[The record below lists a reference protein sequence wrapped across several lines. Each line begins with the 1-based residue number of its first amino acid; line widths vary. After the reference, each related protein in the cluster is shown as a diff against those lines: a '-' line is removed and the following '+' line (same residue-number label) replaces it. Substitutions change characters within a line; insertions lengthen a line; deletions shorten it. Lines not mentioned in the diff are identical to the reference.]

1 MARRPLPPSAQTSR
15 RGRWLVGAHAS
26 FDDPLTMKLRTALV
40 YDFDGTLAPGN
51 MQEHGLLPE
60 HLRILPNDFW
70 RRVGDEMKNEDADQI
85 LTFLRHL
92 LLRASEVGAPITRE
106 ILRSYGKTV
115 PLFAGV
121 RDWFD
126 RIDEHARVR
135 NLALEH
141 YVISSGNEEMI
152 EGTSV
157 FPKFRQV
164 FASRYI
170 YDSEGVARWPAVAIN
185 YTTKTQY
192 LFRIN
197 KGIDNHWN
205 NEAVNRWQPT
215 DERPL
220 PFSRIIYLGDG
231 DTDIPSMKMVRH
243 QGGHSIAVFDPER
256 WARRE
261 LQDKVYNLI
270 SEDRASFVTPADYR
284 DGSQLDITVKGILGR
299 IARDEAGYR
308 HQGEKVS

>member
-1 MARRPLPPSAQTSR
+1 MMTIAKMTKP
-15 RGRWLVGAHAS
+15 
-26 FDDPLTMKLRTALV
+26 LRTAIV

-51 MQEHGLLPE
+51 MQEHSLLPDYLGISPAE
-60 HLRILPNDFW
+60 FW
-70 RRVGDEMKNEDADQI
+70 ARVGKEKIAADADQI

-92 LLRASEVGAPITRE
+92 LLRASEVGKPITRE
-106 ILRSYGKTV
+106 VLREHGARV
-115 PLFAGV
+115 PFFDGV
-121 RDWFD
+121 TTWFD
-126 RIDEHARVR
+126 RIDEHARAR

-152 EGTSV
+152 EGTSI
-157 FPKFRQV
+157 FPKFRRV
-164 FASRYI
+164 FASRYF
-170 YDSEGVARWPAVAIN
+170 YDAENVARWPAVSIN

-205 NEAVNRWQPT
+205 NEAVNRWQPN

-261 LQDKVYNLI
+261 LQDNVYNLI
-270 SEDRASFVTPADYR
+270 AEDRASFVAPADYT

-308 HQGEKVS
+308 ESFQAR